1 MSGNQKVSVVTGS
14 SSGIG
19 YETALILARNGF
31 KTYATMRNIEKG
43 VSLNSIAEKENL
55 FIKIVQLDV
64 TDQSSVKNAVET
76 IHDESGKIDVLINNA
91 GYGLVGALEDV
102 SMEEIK
108 SQFETNFYGLIR
120 VTQAVLPIMRNQG
133 SGKIVNI
140 SSGAGRFGF
149 PTGSIYVSTKFAVE
163 GLSESLAYEVEP
175 FGIKIILVEPGVI
188 KTNFFDASNTT
199 KKSLNPNSP
208 YFKMYQNMGSGFS
221 KMIENGSTPDIVAK
235 TVLEAISNDMP
246 KLRYL
251 SGNDVKQLL
260 EGKTNMSDEDFFS
273 MMKQNM
279 A

>member
-188 KTNFFDASNTT
+188 KTNFFNASNTT

-221 KMIENGSTPDIVAK
+221 KMIENGSTPDVVAK

-251 SGNDVKQLL
+251 AGNDVKQLL

>member
-188 KTNFFDASNTT
+188 KTNFFNASNTT

-221 KMIENGSTPDIVAK
+221 KMIENGSTPDVVAK

-251 SGNDVKQLL
+251 AGNDVKQLL
-260 EGKTNMSDEDFFS
+260 EGKTNMSDEDFFN

>member
-188 KTNFFDASNTT
+188 KTNFFNASNTT

-221 KMIENGSTPDIVAK
+221 KMIENGSTPDVVAK
-235 TVLEAISNDMP
+235 TVLEAISNDIP

-251 SGNDVKQLL
+251 AGNDVKQLL

>member
-31 KTYATMRNIEKG
+31 KTYATMRNTEKG

-188 KTNFFDASNTT
+188 KTNFFNASNTT

-221 KMIENGSTPDIVAK
+221 KMIENGSTPDVVAK

-251 SGNDVKQLL
+251 AGNDVKQLL

>member
-1 MSGNQKVSVVTGS
+1 MSENQKVSVVTGS

-19 YETALILARNGF
+19 YETALTLARNGF
-31 KTYATMRNIEKG
+31 ETYATMRNTEKG
-43 VSLNSIAEKENL
+43 VSLSSIAEKEDL
-55 FIKIVQLDV
+55 SIKIVQLDV
-64 TDQSSVKNAVET
+64 TDQNSVKNAVEK
-76 IHDESGKIDVLINNA
+76 IHDESGKIDILINNA
-91 GYGLVGALEDV
+91 GYGLVGALEDIP
-102 SMEEIK
+102 MEEIK

-120 VTQAVLPIMRNQG
+120 VTQAVLPIMRRQG

-188 KTNFFDASNTT
+188 KTNFFNASNTT
-199 KKSLNPNSP
+199 KKSLNPDSP
-208 YFKMYQNMGSGFS
+208 YFKVFQNMESGFS
-221 KMIENGSTPDIVAK
+221 KMLENGSTPDLVAK
-235 TVLEAISNDMP
+235 TVLEAISTDAP

-251 SGNDVKQLL
+251 AGNDVKQLL
-260 EGKTNMSDEDFFS
+260 DGKKNMSDEDFFN

-279 A
+279 S

>member
-188 KTNFFDASNTT
+188 KTNFFNASNTT

-251 SGNDVKQLL
+251 AGNDVKQLL

>member
-188 KTNFFDASNTT
+188 KTNFFNASNTT

-221 KMIENGSTPDIVAK
+221 KMIENGSTPDVVAK
-235 TVLEAISNDMP
+235 TVLEAISNDVP

-251 SGNDVKQLL
+251 AGNDVKQLL

>member
-188 KTNFFDASNTT
+188 KTNFFNASNTT

-221 KMIENGSTPDIVAK
+221 KMIENGSTPDVVAK
-235 TVLEAISNDMP
+235 TVLEAISNDTP

-251 SGNDVKQLL
+251 AGNDVKQLL
-260 EGKTNMSDEDFFS
+260 EGKTNMSDEDFFN

>member
-188 KTNFFDASNTT
+188 KTNFFNASNTT

-221 KMIENGSTPDIVAK
+221 KMIENGSTPDVVAK

>member
-1 MSGNQKVSVVTGS
+1 MSENQKVSVVTGS

-188 KTNFFDASNTT
+188 KTNFFNASNTT

-221 KMIENGSTPDIVAK
+221 KMIENGSTPDVAAK

-251 SGNDVKQLL
+251 AGNDVKQLL

>member
-1 MSGNQKVSVVTGS
+1 MSENQKVSVITGS

-19 YETALILARNGF
+19 YETALILARNGY
-31 KTYATMRNIEKG
+31 KTYATMRNTEKG

-55 FIKIVQLDV
+55 FIKVVQLDV

-120 VTQAVLPIMRNQG
+120 VTQAVLPVMRNQG

-140 SSGAGRFGF
+140 SSGVGRFGF

-188 KTNFFDASNTT
+188 KTNFFNASNTT

-208 YFKMYQNMGSGFS
+208 YFKMSQNMGSGFS
-221 KMIENGSTPDIVAK
+221 KMLDNGSTPDVVAK
-235 TVLEAISNDMP
+235 TVLEAVSNDTP

-251 SGNDVKQLL
+251 AGNDVKQLL
-260 EGKTNMSDEDFFS
+260 EGKKNMSDEDFFN

>member
-188 KTNFFDASNTT
+188 KTNFFNASNTT

>member
-1 MSGNQKVSVVTGS
+1 
-14 SSGIG
+14 
-19 YETALILARNGF
+19 LILARNGF

-188 KTNFFDASNTT
+188 KTNFFNASNTT

-221 KMIENGSTPDIVAK
+221 KMIENGSTPDVVAK

-251 SGNDVKQLL
+251 AGNDVKQLL